1 MWEQRKYIGSALW
14 VWRMTGRIATI
25 LNRVISK
32 ASQKKKKNDIST
44 KTWRCHKLELKM
56 LGTLLKAAEM
66 ANSRIHSS
74 LPNYFLYN

>member
-32 ASQKKKKNDIST
+32 ASQKKKK
-44 KTWRCHKLELKM
+44 
-56 LGTLLKAAEM
+56 
-66 ANSRIHSS
+66 
-74 LPNYFLYN
+74 